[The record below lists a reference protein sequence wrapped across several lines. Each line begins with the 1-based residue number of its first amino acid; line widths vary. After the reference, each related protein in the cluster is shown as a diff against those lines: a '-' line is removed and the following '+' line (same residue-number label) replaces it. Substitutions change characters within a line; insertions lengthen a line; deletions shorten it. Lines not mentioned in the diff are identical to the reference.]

1 MELTAEKQRDE
12 KDGDTEDWSGE
23 KTQARGREE
32 WLWRKY
38 GHGYATRR
46 KKTKA
51 AHGYYK
57 RLRLVGRRL
66 PRR

>member
-32 WLWRKY
+32 WLCN
-38 GHGYATRR
+38 
-46 KKTKA
+46 KKKEDEGSA
-51 AHGYYK
+51 
-57 RLRLVGRRL
+57 RLL
-66 PRR
+66 